1 MGLPAK
7 NWSGLRSRETEKERE
22 RDRGTHR
29 EKRREKKRRE
39 VKREDREEGRE
50 RRTIKTIKTE
60 NTFFFFNQ
68 FQTVTEMAFYYKS
81 AFTPYVLI
89 ISIV

>member
-60 NTFFFFNQ
+60 NTFFF
-68 FQTVTEMAFYYKS
+68 
-81 AFTPYVLI
+81 LI
-89 ISIV
+89 SFKQSQKWPFIIKALSLHMCL